1 MHTSTRE
8 EANLT
13 DTTDEPKP
21 HPETSETPTS
31 PEPETGEQEIT
42 ALVPAEPEVVD
53 GEVIELEPPETID
66 VHTPPKQTPYWL
78 LIPFTILCCLVFL
91 AGSYLLPLFTPMAT
105 VTILPIERGITIT
118 TAIQVYGRQVLPLT
132 VMQSITVA
140 ATGKR
145 HQAATRASGTITFYN
160 GLLSSQTIAA
170 GTVLTGQNGVEI
182 ITDQPAPLPAANPP
196 MEGQVT
202 VSAHAITTGASGN
215 IPAYD
220 IDQACCV
227 TSVLAKNI
235 KAFTGGQSARSY
247 TVVTKS
253 DLEAAATTIKTT
265 LDTSEQAALNAQ
277 AITGESLTPL
287 LCSKKVLADH
297 QAGDETRELS
307 VTVSETCSSIAYA
320 AHDVD
325 QDATQMITAAKRL
338 GTGYSLLGDT
348 QVTITHATITN
359 QVRGIATLTVK
370 LEATFVYQITPR
382 EKRHLLKHIAGKTRQ
397 QALTTLL
404 HLPGIQGAAI
414 TIKGNAAA
422 LPDNPGSITIVV
434 AER

>member
-21 HPETSETPTS
+21 ETREQETP
-31 PEPETGEQEIT
+31 ERQIT

-53 GEVIELEPPETID
+53 GEVIEIEPPETID
-66 VHTPPKQTPYWL
+66 AHTPPKQTPYWL

-118 TAIQVYGRQVLPLT
+118 APVQVHGRQVLPLT
-132 VMQSITVA
+132 LMQSITVA

-160 GLLSSQTIAA
+160 GLLTSQTIAA
-170 GTVLTGQNGVEI
+170 GTVLTGQDGVEI
-182 ITDQPAPLPAANPP
+182 ITDQPATLPAANPP
-196 MEGQVT
+196 MEGHVT
-202 VSAHAITTGASGN
+202 VSAHAIATGEKGN

-220 IDQACCV
+220 LNQACCA
-227 TSVLAKNI
+227 TSVLAKNTE
-235 KAFTGGQSARSY
+235 AFTGGQSGRSY
-247 TVVTKS
+247 SVVTPS

-265 LDTSEQAALNAQ
+265 LDTSEQAALDAQ
-277 AITGESLTPL
+277 AITGESLTLP
-287 LCSKKVLADH
+287 LCSQKILADH
-297 QAGDETRELS
+297 QAGEGARELR

-325 QDATQMITAAKRL
+325 QDATQMITAAAKRL
-338 GTGYSLLGDT
+338 GTGYSLRGDT
-348 QVTITHATITN
+348 QVTITITHATITN
-359 QVRGIATLTVK
+359 QARGIATLTMK
-370 LEATFVYQITPR
+370 IEATFVYQITPG
-382 EKRHLLKHIAGKTRQ
+382 EKRHILKLIAGKTRQ
-397 QALTTLL
+397 HALTTLL

-414 TIKGNAAA
+414 TIKGNAAT

-434 AER
+434 AERV